1 MASIPVTSRVCTRHF
16 KELYILEADLSIN
29 NSVILDDM
37 NEYINK
43 HHDKS
48 RAKKFY
54 IFFHNCWDEK
64 LLMADDK
71 MMSVVARWE
80 LIKFFLLIRHEN
92 CVENCWVSYIGCQ
105 LNGRYL
111 FLSASLWRG
120 IHESKGRHSIAVD
133 TWRFVW
139 WGHHLLILEMN
150 GMCGWKWKDNNIDND
165 MVLHKSSI
173 ARLPGFALY
182 AEGLWHPVH
191 AVFRMQLGV
200 WLFARFWTSHT
211 FESV

>member
-1 MASIPVTSRVCTRHF
+1 
-16 KELYILEADLSIN
+16 
-29 NSVILDDM
+29 M
-37 NEYINK
+37 NECINK

-64 LLMADDK
+64 LLMADYK

-80 LIKFFLLIRHEN
+80 LIKFCLLICYEN

-120 IHESKGRHSIAVD
+120 IHESKGRHSLLSTHEDLFGGVIICWFLRWMECLVGNEKTMILIM
-133 TWRFVW
+133 TWFCTNQALLGCLVL
-139 WGHHLLILEMN
+139 HHMQKDCDIQCMQYSGCDWVCDYLHGSELLILLN
-150 GMCGWKWKDNNIDND
+150 LYKWVGWVVMAVGHHNNTN
-165 MVLHKSSI
+165 M
-173 ARLPGFALY
+173 
-182 AEGLWHPVH
+182 
-191 AVFRMQLGV
+191 
-200 WLFARFWTSHT
+200 
-211 FESV
+211 

>member
-1 MASIPVTSRVCTRHF
+1 M
-16 KELYILEADLSIN
+16 EADLSIN

-71 MMSVVARWE
+71 MMSVVARWG

-120 IHESKGRHSIAVD
+120 IHESKGRHSLLSTHEDLFGGVIICWFLRWMECVVGNEKTIILIM
-133 TWRFVW
+133 TWFCTNQALLGCLVLHHMQKDCDIQCMQYSGCN
-139 WGHHLLILEMN
+139 WGCDYLHGSELLILLN
-150 GMCGWKWKDNNIDND
+150 LYKWVGWDVMAVGHHNNTN
-165 MVLHKSSI
+165 M
-173 ARLPGFALY
+173 
-182 AEGLWHPVH
+182 
-191 AVFRMQLGV
+191 
-200 WLFARFWTSHT
+200 
-211 FESV
+211 